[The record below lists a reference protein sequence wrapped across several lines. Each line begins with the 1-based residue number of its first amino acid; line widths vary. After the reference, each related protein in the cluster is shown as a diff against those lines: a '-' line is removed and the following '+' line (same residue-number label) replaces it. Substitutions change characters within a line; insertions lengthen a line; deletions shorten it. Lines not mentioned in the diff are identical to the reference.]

1 MSKFFGIIGGMGTLA
16 STQFITDMNRYYRPD
31 KDQKYLNYVLYN
43 YADIPD
49 RTAYILDQSNE
60 NPAPYLIDAA
70 KKVELLGVEFVV
82 IACNTAHYYLDEI
95 KDSTNVPI
103 LNMLDIVKERL
114 IELKPKKVGIMA
126 TSGTL
131 ESKLYHQVVKD
142 SGKQVVETTEALQQ
156 QIMSLIYD
164 DVKQKNLINVDMF
177 QSLIEEYKALGAEVI
192 ILGCTELSL
201 LNSHLETSDNELLDA
216 QQLTIVETIN
226 RARVT
231 QNK

>member
-82 IACNTAHYYLDEI
+82 IACNTAHYYLKEI
-95 KDSTNVPI
+95 KASTNVPI

-114 IELKPKKVGIMA
+114 VELKPKKVGIMA

-131 ESKLYHQVVKD
+131 ESKLYHDVIKD
-142 SGKQVVETTEALQQ
+142 SGNQVIETTEALQERM
-156 QIMSLIYD
+156 MSLIYD
-164 DVKQKNLINVDMF
+164 DVKQNNFINIDVF
-177 QSLIEEYKALGAEVI
+177 QSLIEEYKSLGAEVI

-201 LNSHLETSDNELLDA
+201 LNSHLEISDDELIDA
-216 QQLTIVETIN
+216 QKLTILETIN